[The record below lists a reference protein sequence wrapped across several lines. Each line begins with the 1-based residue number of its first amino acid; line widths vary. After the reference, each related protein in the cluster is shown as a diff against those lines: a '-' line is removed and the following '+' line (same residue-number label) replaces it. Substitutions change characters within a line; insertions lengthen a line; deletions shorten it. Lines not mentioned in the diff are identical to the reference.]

1 MSITKNGGTEK
12 MVRGTIV
19 RGDFSEWR
27 FTKILYDGEDPP
39 NKGNPVRSFKNYEN
53 DNQGHV
59 VSLMSSSYFNTVT
72 EIDYFYE

>member
-27 FTKILYDGEDPP
+27 FTKFYTMERIPP
-39 NKGNPVRSFKNYEN
+39 IRET
-53 DNQGHV
+53 
-59 VSLMSSSYFNTVT
+59 L
-72 EIDYFYE
+72 